1 MIIEENLP
9 QRYSSLKCYPLLVMG
24 KYKNTSSYQ
33 GGWKN
38 EYLTFSD
45 SVVSEKGAIYEI

>member
-1 MIIEENLP
+1 MD
-9 QRYSSLKCYPLLVMG
+9 

-45 SVVSEKGAIYEI
+45 SVVSEKGAIYEIWQAHGGLHGRTNNLCDQK